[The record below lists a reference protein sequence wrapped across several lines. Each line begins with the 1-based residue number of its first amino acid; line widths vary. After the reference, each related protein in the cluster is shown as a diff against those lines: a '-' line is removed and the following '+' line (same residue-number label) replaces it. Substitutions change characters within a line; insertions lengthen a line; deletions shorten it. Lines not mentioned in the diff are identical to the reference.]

1 MRIRVPIDQIEL
13 ANADLKRIE
22 NQLAQNMTLLNK
34 AWSTILLESLVKVR
48 INNTF
53 LQSNLLANRI
63 QSSDAE
69 MSNYLKL
76 VVSSFI
82 EADNRAGKFVEKLSD
97 NLYSTAGGGKVGLKD
112 LLFDSRKIYIA
123 LALLGPVALV
133 LPVVTALNWVKER
146 MSAKGQHQP
155 TPVKVEKKPKRE
167 QSQPLQ
173 EQTTSGPEPLTTEE
187 REQLARN
194 GMTEDQFRHWQEE
207 TGWRPTPE
215 NPGGWPAQPERTA
228 VTSFPGTQEVDNF
241 YGIPS
246 VARSNGYG
254 YASNS
259 FPLGSFNEDGTY
271 VPVEGGIY
279 NCAEYVKRFYSQNER
294 HGLFGD
300 RDIQNVTNLMPGRV
314 PIVSYGD
321 GTTEVMTSLNLA
333 GNDIPRPGDVYY
345 ASNHWAIVKGVDP
358 QTNEV
363 IIIEQNYNGTFGI
376 QHHQPERRVV
386 LTGGNYFRINN

>member
-53 LQSNLLANRI
+53 LQSNVLAGRI
-63 QSSDAE
+63 QSSDVE
-69 MSNYLKL
+69 MSNYLQR

-82 EADNRAGKFVEKLSD
+82 EADKRAGKFVEKHSG

-112 LLFDSRKIYIA
+112 LLFNSRKFYIA

-133 LPVVTALNWVKER
+133 LPAVTALNWVKER
-146 MSAKGQHQP
+146 MTAKGQLQP
-155 TPVKVEKKPKRE
+155 TPVKVEKKLKRE

-173 EQTTSGPEPLTTEE
+173 EQTAGGPEPLTTEE
-187 REQLARN
+187 QEQLARN
-194 GMTEDQFRHWQEE
+194 GMTEDQFRRWQEV

-215 NPGGWPAQPERTA
+215 NPGGWPALPERTA

-241 YGIPS
+241 YGIPAH
-246 VARSNGYG
+246 ARENGYG
-254 YASNS
+254 TERNIY
-259 FPLGSFNEDGTY
+259 PLGSFDEDGNY

-279 NCAEYVKRFYSQNER
+279 NCAEYVKRFYSQNGQ
-294 HGLFGD
+294 HGLFGEGE
-300 RDIQNVTNLMPGRV
+300 IQNVNNLMPGRV

-321 GTTEVMTSLNLA
+321 GTTEAMTSLDNIE
-333 GNDIPRPGDVYY
+333 GSVPRPGDVYY
-345 ASNHWAIVKGVDP
+345 ANNHWAIVKGVDVE
-358 QTNEV
+358 TNQV
-363 IIIEQNYNGTFGI
+363 IIIEQNYGDNS
-376 QHHQPERRVV
+376 HQPERRVP
-386 LTGGNYFRINN
+386 LDGPTYYSIRDAS